1 MPGQIR
7 RVPLQDK
14 AVFFHRVSGIRQLL
28 EAGSR
33 SRPTAQGFRLQGS
46 VAASYGINPA
56 AASNVARM
64 TDMSRFVLACSV
76 MI

>member
-1 MPGQIR
+1 
-7 RVPLQDK
+7 VPLQDK
-14 AVFFHRVSGIRQLL
+14 AVFCHRVSGIRQLL
-28 EAGSR
+28 EAGSH
-33 SRPTAQGFRLQGS
+33 SPPTVLGFRLQGS

-64 TDMSRFVLACSV
+64 THMSRFMPACSV